1 MDILSTYQPFM
12 SAVLSV
18 HNGHYSISEND
29 IAEYL
34 DTYRE
39 EADKEAK
46 KLFSRDDFFDDAKF
60 AIYTWAD
67 EKLLL
72 SDWSKSHPWIP
83 LQARFFNTHCGGE
96 EFFSRLDNILSRY
109 NTIDDSPS
117 ETYSKQAVKNVLHV
131 YARCLTMGVEGK
143 YFESDKKELGAIKQT
158 VIDTLA
164 PKTEGALF
172 NTTSV
177 VEKRGPLIQWRWLD
191 FFILMLILGS
201 IFGSALIFI
210 LYQVLLFNL
219 V

>member
-1 MDILSTYQPFM
+1 MDILSIYQPFM

-18 HNGHYSISEND
+18 HNGQYSIPEND

-34 DTYRE
+34 DTYRDK
-39 EADKEAK
+39 ADKEAK

-72 SDWSKSHPWIP
+72 SEWSKSQPWIP

-96 EFFSRLDNILSRY
+96 EFFSRLDNILERFHAMDDTPADTFSR
-109 NTIDDSPS
+109 
-117 ETYSKQAVKNVLHV
+117 QAIKNALHV

-143 YFESDKKELGAIKQT
+143 YFGSDKKELLSIKQR
-158 VIDTLA
+158 VIEALE
-164 PKTEGALF
+164 PNTEGALF
-172 NTTSV
+172 NTLSP
-177 VEKRGPLIQWRWLD
+177 VEKSPPLIQWRWLD
-191 FFILMLILGS
+191 FFMLMLILS
-201 IFGSALIFI
+201 AVFGSALIFI

>member
-1 MDILSTYQPFM
+1 MDILSIYQPFM

-18 HNGHYSISEND
+18 HNGQYSIPAND

-34 DTYRE
+34 DTYRDK
-39 EADKEAK
+39 ADKEAK

-96 EFFSRLDNILSRY
+96 EFFSRLDNILSRFDAT
-109 NTIDDSPS
+109 NDSPT
-117 ETYSKQAVKNVLHV
+117 ETYSKQAIKNVLHV

-143 YFESDKKELGAIKQT
+143 YFESDKKELLSIKQT
-158 VIDTLA
+158 VITALA
-164 PKTEGALF
+164 PDNEGALF
-172 NTTSV
+172 NTASAA
-177 VEKRGPLIQWRWLD
+177 EKSQPLIQWRWLD
-191 FFILMLILGS
+191 FFILMLILSS